1 MTTGRSLVDFQSVY
15 IDGYDLSA
23 YLFDVGEIG
32 VEYPQYSQA
41 CFSDSIPGVVVG
53 KPTVSAGPLLG
64 VFDNTATTGLHVLSS
79 AAQGTL
85 RHISILRGVRAVP
98 AIGDDVFC
106 APVYQTGY
114 KSIGDGLVTCRTDL
128 SGADVDTALL
138 YDEFWGK
145 VLHTMVTC
153 GAANASD
160 TAGTVDN
167 GAATTGVGG
176 WMMYHIYSVA
186 GGAGTVTISIDD
198 SALGT
203 GDWLALSGATSGA
216 IAYSAAPTSG
226 IIQLGVTADIR
237 RYTRWQY
244 AEAGGATDA
253 VFALALIRGR

>member
-1 MTTGRSLVDFQSVY
+1 MATGRSLPDFQRVY

-64 VFDNTATTGLHVLSS
+64 VFDNTATTGLHVLSD

-85 RHISILRGVRAVP
+85 RHISVLRGVRAAA

-128 SGADVDTALL
+128 SGADVSTALL

-145 VLHTMVTC
+145 VLHTMTAVTDANSANTDAVDG
-153 GAANASD
+153 GAET
-160 TAGTVDN
+160 TAG
-167 GAATTGVGG
+167 G
-176 WMMYHIYSVA
+176 WLMYHIYAVT
-186 GGAGTVTISIDD
+186 GGAGTVTISVDD
-198 SALGT
+198 SANGT
-203 GDWLALSGATSGA
+203 TWLALSGATSGTV
-216 IAYSAAPTSG
+216 AYSAAPTSG
-226 IIQLGVTADIR
+226 IIQLGVTATVR
-237 RYTRWQY
+237 QYLRWQY
-244 AEAGGATDA
+244 AEAGGATGA
-253 VFALALIRGR
+253 TFALAFIRGR